1 MIAHNS
7 TSVPSATNG
16 SSTDTSLLGTINSN
30 RNMFIYVYASLI
42 GVVLYLVFQRALTLY
57 LFCLRASRRIH
68 EKLLESVIRAKMYFF
83 NTNSSGRII
92 NRFSKDLYD
101 VDFYLATVFYDLLL
115 VSTIQSLFLTMQQIK

>member
-1 MIAHNS
+1 MIAQNS
-7 TSVPSATNG
+7 TLMLSATNG
-16 SSTDTSLLGTINSN
+16 SLADTSLLGTNKSD
-30 RNMFIYVYASLI
+30 RNKFIYVYASLI

-101 VDFYLATVFYDLLL
+101 VDFYLATVFYDLIL
-115 VSTIQSLFLTMQQIK
+115 VSTSVTLCNMNVIM